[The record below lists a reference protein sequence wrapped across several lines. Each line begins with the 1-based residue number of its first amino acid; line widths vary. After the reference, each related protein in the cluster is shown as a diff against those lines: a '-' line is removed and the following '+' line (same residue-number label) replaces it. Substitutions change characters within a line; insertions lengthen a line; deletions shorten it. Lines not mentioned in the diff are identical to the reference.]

1 MQYYMS
7 LAEIQ
12 DRIKT
17 LITHFSS
24 QSMGNSPYNNQDLA
38 SAVKKLADP
47 NLLNNEKVEEEI
59 IASLLNA
66 IVMAGQLNI
75 DIESKINEYLLQLER
90 ESLFAM

>member
-1 MQYYMS
+1 MS

-24 QSMGNSPYNNQDLA
+24 QSMRNSPYNNQDLA